1 MLELKKEIEESSML
15 LNLPQIK
22 LACFSLNMSKN
33 QNCHV
38 IILQLSYI
46 RSLQPFSN
54 MQGHRVCMCMHVS
67 TLYIDIYICIYIHRY
82 IHTYLYIYIYIHIHI
97 DAYIYIHRYIHTYL
111 YIYICMYVC
120 MYMHMYMCICVCMYI

>member
-82 IHTYLYIYIYIHIHI
+82 IHTYLYIYIYI
-97 DAYIYIHRYIHTYL
+97 YI
-111 YIYICMYVC
+111 
-120 MYMHMYMCICVCMYI
+120 